1 MKTAF
6 DLSKIINVITLC
18 CLLAGPCGLAITGFL
33 QIIAALLFVVTFPK
47 SKLIYL
53 YFVIVALFFTIWKG
67 NILGWQFILPIFLI
81 VFLSLTIHTK
91 KI

>member
-6 DLSKIINVITLC
+6 DLSKITNVIPC
-18 CLLAGPCGLAITGFL
+18 CLLAGPYGLVITGFL
-33 QIIAALLFVVTFPK
+33 QVIEALLFVVTFPK

-53 YFVIVALFFTIWKG
+53 YFALVALFFFIWNG
-67 NILGWQFILPIFLI
+67 NIFGWQIILPIFLI
-81 VFLSLTIHTK
+81 VYLSLTIHTK